1 MGGIARRATSIN
13 NIREQGIQT
22 ILLDGGEFASE
33 LSELGRIKFE
43 TLLESFLQ
51 LQYDAISFGEREMLM
66 QNEGYDAC
74 GVLNSSGIPI
84 ITLNILHKGK
94 RFRENPLI
102 IDRGGIKVGIF
113 GLLLKHNIPGVLR
126 KDWVIE
132 DPEKVIEGALSF
144 SRNNADFVVAI
155 LHGDVSLVRDF
166 VKKHGGMDIVIV
178 SGNTGEDPSHL
189 KIDNCLLVSAGKR
202 GRYLGR
208 IDASFYNRKWQ
219 FNDQTVALDKY
230 VPKDPML
237 TATYEGFQER
247 VKWMTRKGAKKIEG
261 EVRARFSSLLCS
273 VTCMTCHGDIYDAW
287 DKTAHAHA
295 IDSLISKNEQYN
307 PECVACHTTG
317 YLEGGF
323 VSMET
328 TPQYAGVQCVSC
340 HGRMEGHIGLHSGM
354 KAQLQADAATGAEVI
369 KDICVKCHTV
379 ERDDDFD
386 FERDKKK
393 VH

>member
-13 NIREQGIQT
+13 NIREQGIQM
-22 ILLDGGEFASE
+22 ILLDGGEFAPE
-33 LSELGRIKFE
+33 FSELGRIKFE

-74 GVLNSSGIPI
+74 GFLNSSGIPV

-113 GLLLKHNIPGVLR
+113 GLLLKHNIPGVLG

-132 DPEKVIEGALSF
+132 NPEKVIEGALSF
-144 SRNNADFVVAI
+144 SRNRADFVVAI
-155 LHGDVSLVRDF
+155 LDGDVSLVRNF

-189 KIDNCLLVSAGKR
+189 QIDNCMLVSAGNR

-208 IDASFYNRKWQ
+208 IDATFYNRKWQ

-237 TATYEGFQER
+237 MAIYEGFQKRVER
-247 VKWMTRKGAKKIEG
+247 MTRKGAKKS
-261 EVRARFSSLLCS
+261 R
-273 VTCMTCHGDIYDAW
+273 
-287 DKTAHAHA
+287 
-295 IDSLISKNEQYN
+295 
-307 PECVACHTTG
+307 
-317 YLEGGF
+317 
-323 VSMET
+323 
-328 TPQYAGVQCVSC
+328 
-340 HGRMEGHIGLHSGM
+340 
-354 KAQLQADAATGAEVI
+354 
-369 KDICVKCHTV
+369 
-379 ERDDDFD
+379 ER
-386 FERDKKK
+386 
-393 VH
+393 